1 MFGQISQAYRG
12 ILGAVPC
19 WARTLAS
26 WILSDSGYS
35 MILCFLQWMGMFSKG
50 HTVTL
55 IVSLSLKLFVNNGE
69 VVSLPCVTVPRHS
82 CLIPQL
88 FLLDL

>member
-1 MFGQISQAYRG
+1 MG
-12 ILGAVPC
+12 P
-19 WARTLAS
+19 
-26 WILSDSGYS
+26 SDSGYC

-69 VVSLPCVTVPRHS
+69 VVSLPCVTVLRHS
-82 CLIPQL
+82 CLIPGL
-88 FLLDL
+88 FLSDLRAAQRLHEH

>member
-1 MFGQISQAYRG
+1 MFGQCSQASRG
-12 ILGAVPC
+12 ILGAGTWTLWVP
-19 WARTLAS
+19 
-26 WILSDSGYS
+26 SDSEYS

-50 HTVTL
+50 QAVAL

-69 VVSLPCVTVPRHS
+69 VASLPRVTVPRHS
-82 CLIPQL
+82 CLIPRL